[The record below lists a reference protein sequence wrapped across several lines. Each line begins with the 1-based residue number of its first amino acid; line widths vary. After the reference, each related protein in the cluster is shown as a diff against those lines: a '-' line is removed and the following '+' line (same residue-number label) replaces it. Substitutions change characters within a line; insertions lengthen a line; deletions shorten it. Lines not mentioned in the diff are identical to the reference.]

1 MANIKTA
8 VSLDE
13 VLFRKADSLAEELN
27 ISRSR
32 LFALALEQFL
42 RENNKQKM
50 QEKLNEVYADGLDL
64 EDQMWLKG
72 AKRLYRR
79 VLEADEEW

>member
-8 VSLDE
+8 VSLNE
-13 VLFRKADSLAEELN
+13 ALFRKADSLAEELN

-42 RENNKQKM
+42 REHNKQKM
-50 QEKLNEVYADGLDL
+50 LKKLNEVYADGLDP
-64 EDQMWLKG
+64 EDQMWLEG
-72 AKRLYRR
+72 AKRLYRN